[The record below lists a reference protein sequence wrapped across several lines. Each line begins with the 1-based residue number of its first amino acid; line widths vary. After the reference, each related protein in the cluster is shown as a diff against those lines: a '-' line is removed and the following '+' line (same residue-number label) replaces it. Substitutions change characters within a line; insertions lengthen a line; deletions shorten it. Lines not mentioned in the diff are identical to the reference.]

1 MYHIANIN
9 GLKSEPKY
17 AGTRML
23 TKQRYDE
30 GYRITQHTLGLYDNR
45 YPSVVYRLINNYQF
59 DTCTISLEW
68 IANISKDS
76 RSINSIFSGDM
87 NISFHIKSI
96 NLFKNGKNI
105 NDKLPNNIITDL
117 NIQINNKLPNQ
128 CPHVKYIE
136 IDIMNSLF
144 PDKYDKLF
152 EYLSGLAENLSNNFK
167 ATEQKIT
174 RPSDITLVYHIIN
187 DI

>member
-17 AGTRML
+17 MGTHVL

-30 GYRITQHTLGLYDNR
+30 GYRITQHTLGLCDNR
-45 YPSVVYRLINNYQF
+45 YPSVVHRLINNYQF
-59 DTCTISLEW
+59 GTCTISLEW
-68 IANISKDS
+68 IANISKGS
-76 RSINSIFSGDM
+76 RGSNSIFSGDM
-87 NISFHIKSI
+87 NVSFHLKSI

-117 NIQINNKLPNQ
+117 NRQINNKLPNQ
-128 CPHVKYIE
+128 YSHVKYIE
-136 IDIMNSLF
+136 IDIVNSLF
-144 PDKYDKLF
+144 PDKYNKLF
-152 EYLSGLAENLSNNFK
+152 EYLNGLAENLNNNFK
-167 ATEQKIT
+167 VTEQKIMS
-174 RPSDITLVYHIIN
+174 PSDITLVCHIIN